1 MIAPSTSTPS
11 LDFRP
16 DEAAADALL
25 IDLASPDHS
34 LASVARKHNLPVAA
48 LALWLTTPAA
58 RERMLTIERGAYTHV
73 RMSAALNLN
82 TAVQTFVTILNT
94 FQHAPAPSLATGPL
108 PTPDSSPGAV
118 SSPTAA
124 SPHIAPPAS
133 PPSAAPSAFATSAF
147 ATLRLALRQQS
158 LALRAAYHL
167 CRLARIVP
175 VSDDDL
181 ARARTII
188 PPRQSA
194 AASPRHTPT
203 EPSRLNPR
211 GPVPSS
217 PTPPHAHT
225 PAPAPAPSPSHAP
238 TLTATP
244 APAPPAAPPV
254 ALMTHAT
261 EAIAARD
268 AAPNAA
274 PNAASPSAP
283 ASLEELT
290 AELEA
295 LAHSLG
301 VDISD
306 IDDDAPLPPEALA
319 FLPPDIVNFLATD
332 ALDASPLDPSP
343 LDPSPLAP
351 HPLAASP

>member
-1 MIAPSTSTPS
+1 MVAPSTPTPS

-25 IDLASPDHS
+25 IDLASPEHS
-34 LASVARKHNLPVAA
+34 LASVARKHNIPLAA

-82 TAVQTFVTILNT
+82 TAVQTFVTILDN
-94 FQHAPAPSLATGPL
+94 FQHAPAPSHAIGPHA
-108 PTPDSSPGAV
+108 TPDSSPGAA

-133 PPSAAPSAFATSAF
+133 PPSAATSAFASSAF

-194 AASPRHTPT
+194 AASPRPTPT

-211 GPVPSS
+211 GPVPTS
-217 PTPPHAHT
+217 PTPPHAQT
-225 PAPAPAPSPSHAP
+225 PAPAPAP
-238 TLTATP
+238 
-244 APAPPAAPPV
+244 APPAAPPVAPPV

-274 PNAASPSAP
+274 LNAASPSAP

-332 ALDASPLDPSP
+332 APDASPLDPSP

-351 HPLAASP
+351 RPLAASP